1 MKRRILSSLMALVLC
16 LTLLPAAAY
25 ADGGTAVYVSSAGDD
40 TAGNGSQSAPYATL
54 AKAVEEA
61 EDGATIYVMSD
72 LTMTKCARYY
82 DKGLTITSLDPN
94 NPVTISRGTEF
105 DSQSDHARSWYNP
118 AMVEVQT
125 TGGEGAGLTL
135 TNIIFDDDGKKEGTV
150 FAQAVS
156 DGSIDNKT
164 CVQDAIIASNATVP
178 TTITLGDGAVLR
190 NFGGMSAVR
199 VTDQA
204 KLVMKSGSV
213 IEDAPSIT
221 RSKGDAGSVGPA
233 GAVWLQGGSL
243 EMENGAEI
251 RNINGRAVYADGG
264 EVTVGGAISGI
275 TGNANMWQGR
285 EGTAIHLRNNATGT
299 LTATGLIEKVTG
311 GGTIVKLSSSTYT
324 MDADSVMECNEGTN
338 IAARDGTNTIFM
350 NGEITGIKKGRYN
363 AINLQAASD
372 AKDIIYCKIGP
383 TGNIHD
389 NNVWYGSVYLQGNN
403 IELHHYGQINNNS
416 SSDKSG
422 GIVLANNMVGAK
434 VFMYDKA
441 EINGNSSQNDGA
453 GVMVSCGTFTMHGG
467 KISGNKATGMG
478 GGVYIRRGGQFIMN
492 GGEICGN
499 KSDTIGGGISLE
511 AGDYNS
517 WVPRVQLNAGKVSGN
532 TMNGNSNDL
541 AITDKEYGH
550 IDRYLYISNDATIGN
565 KAVYFQ
571 TNTKTVT
578 PAADSLDIKLGNAST
593 DSVTALSDKATAN
606 SWNAP
611 FATFWTQRDGA
622 AELTVGGLV
631 ANDDLPVYV
640 LTLPVDETG
649 AVSTGAAP
657 KVFAAQKTGNTGKVK
672 FTLPDVSGNGC
683 AVALAQPTTD
693 FGSVDIT
700 TTKPELEETAGLSGG
715 AYEVPYTVT
724 YTMSDSLL
732 SMLNTAPSGVPMTF
746 VVELDSRL
754 TAKKGADGKFLYD
767 FDGAGILEVDENR
780 ITVNGNKITVL
791 CNPVTDWTNAVKNK
805 TSVIMTL
812 KGTGVLAATG
822 FDAGKYLNTTGHIE
836 GTIGSL
842 PVMIPANVCRT
853 RMTAHYSVFYH
864 GNEAD
869 SGETVDSRSYI
880 FGDLAVVS
888 ENGYVRDGHSFV
900 GWNTQRDGSGTHHVP
915 GSSITVTDHIHL
927 YAQWT
932 RNSSGDDDDTGYTL
946 RLTKL
951 DAGDGTPL
959 SGAKFELW
967 RVGTRSDTR
976 LGVYETNRY
985 GWTQAEVSQS
995 GDYYWVETV
1004 PPEGYRLDGG
1014 KHPTDTAKNSRITV
1028 YNTEAAVPA
1037 LFTDDHY
1044 AYIVGG
1050 PDGTVRPND
1059 NMTRAGVATIFFR
1072 LLKDSVRDANLLTG
1086 CTYTDV
1092 PDGHWANTAIST
1104 MTGLDI
1110 VRGYDAA
1117 AFGPGD
1123 PITRA
1128 QFAAICARFDTGKS
1142 NGSRTFSD
1150 IKGHWAKAYI
1160 ERAAELGWI
1169 SGFQDGTFRPDA
1181 YITRAQAVTMIN
1193 RMLNR
1198 LPEDPGDLL
1207 PGMNVWPDCNPGD
1220 WFYLAVQEATNS
1232 HDFEHKA
1239 GNYETWTKLMKNP
1252 DWTRYEN

>member
-25 ADGGTAVYVSSAGDD
+25 ADGGTAVYVSSSGSD
-40 TAGNGSQSAPYATL
+40 GNGGTQTAPYATL
-54 AKAVEEA
+54 VKAVTEA
-61 EDGATIYVMSD
+61 EDGSTIYVMSN

-82 DKGLTITSLDPN
+82 DKDLTITSLDPN

-105 DSQSDHARSWYNP
+105 DPQSDHARSWYNP
-118 AMVEVQT
+118 AMIEVQT
-125 TGGEGAGLTL
+125 RDDKPAGLTL

-233 GAVWLQGGSL
+233 GAVWLQGSDF

-251 RNINGRAVYADGG
+251 KNVNGRAVYADGG
-264 EVTVGGAISGI
+264 SVSVGGTISGI
-275 TGNANMWQGR
+275 TGNPAMWQG
-285 EGTAIHLRNNATGT
+285 EDGTAIHLRNKASGT
-299 LTATGLIEKVTG
+299 LLSGGIIKEISGTKSSSAVYVHTSTLNCNEESKICNCDSVGILSVYCDSNWNKGRNIVNFDGELSGTLNNKNPFQIACTNLTIGKNAKIHGNSAYYGALYLQKNVTADIYGKIYENTASGRGGGIGTAGHGFVEINLYKGAEIRDNIANNTG
-311 GGTIVKLSSSTYT
+311 GGLSLK
-324 MDADSVMECNEGTN
+324 
-338 IAARDGTNTIFM
+338 NTKF
-350 NGEITGIKKGRYN
+350 
-363 AINLQAASD
+363 
-372 AKDIIYCKIGP
+372 
-383 TGNIHD
+383 
-389 NNVWYGSVYLQGNN
+389 V
-403 IELHHYGQINNNS
+403 
-416 SSDKSG
+416 
-422 GIVLANNMVGAK
+422 
-434 VFMYDKA
+434 
-441 EINGNSSQNDGA
+441 
-453 GVMVSCGTFTMHGG
+453 MHGG
-467 KISGNKATGMG
+467 KIFGNRSNNNVG
-478 GGVYIRRGGQFIMN
+478 GGVYLYKDVVVELHGG
-492 GGEICGN
+492 
-499 KSDTIGGGISLE
+499 TI
-511 AGDYNS
+511 
-517 WVPRVQLNAGKVSGN
+517 SGN
-532 TMNGNSNDL
+532 IDKNGSNDIT
-541 AITDKEYGH
+541 ITDSRNSTSENN
-550 IDRYLYISNDATIGN
+550 YLAISNDITIGN
-565 KAVYFQ
+565 KAIYFEKD
-571 TNTKTVT
+571 TKTVT
-578 PAADSLDIKLGNAST
+578 PAADSLDIKLGNAS
-593 DSVTALSDKATAN
+593 AN
-606 SWNAP
+606 SIADLTAAATVNGWSAP
-611 FATFWTQRDGA
+611 LATFWAQRDGA
-622 AELTVGGLV
+622 AELTVGGLTLDS
-631 ANDDLPVYV
+631 ALPQIVYALV
-640 LTLPVDETG
+640 QETNADGKPVSGAEIKVYSTEITTDGIRLTLPNG
-649 AVSTGAAP
+649 YA
-657 KVFAAQKTGNTGKVK
+657 
-672 FTLPDVSGNGC
+672 NGC

-693 FGSVDIT
+693 FGSVFIT
-700 TTKPELEETAGLSGG
+700 GPAEIAESYG
-715 AYEVPYTVT
+715 AVTYEVPYTAT

-732 SMLNTAPSGVPMTF
+732 SMLKASADIPAMSF

-754 TAKKGADGKFLYD
+754 TAKADDSGNCLYT
-767 FDGAGILEVDENR
+767 FDGDGILGGTASVSGH
-780 ITVNGNKITVL
+780 TVTVTCAPL
-791 CNPVTDWTNAVKNK
+791 PGWKAAIAGKSSVK
-805 TSVIMTL
+805 MAL
-812 KGTGVLAATG
+812 QCTGVLAAADFSG
-822 FDAGKYLNTTGHIE
+822 GSSLNTAAHIS
-836 GTIGSL
+836 GTVSDGGTVTS
-842 PVMIPANVCRT
+842 VMIPSTVCRT

-932 RNSSGDDDDTGYTL
+932 RNNSSGDDDDTGYTL

-1028 YNTEAAVPA
+1028 YNAEAAVPA

-1059 NMTRAGVATIFFR
+1059 SMTRAGVATIFFR

-1104 MTGLDI
+1104 MTGLGI
-1110 VRGYDAA
+1110 VQGHSATTFDPSA
-1117 AFGPGD
+1117 

-1198 LPEDPGDLL
+1198 LPEDPSDLL
-1207 PGMNVWPDCNPGD
+1207 PGMNVWPDCSPGD
-1220 WFYLAVQEATNS
+1220 WFYLAIQEATNS
-1232 HDFEHKA
+1232 HDYRHKA
-1239 GNYETWTKLMKNP
+1239 GSYETWTGLNADP